1 MNKLVELIY
10 AGSSPEELSTA
21 TATLWGEARDTIAT
35 LEKYSDYRSQSART
49 WVDETDSLFY
59 NSMVLNISCFILA
72 AIVGMVLSMMITKAI
87 ASPLEDVA
95 RKASLVAEGNLDQ
108 HFTVDGKDEIAEV
121 ANSLGKMVEHLRVRI
136 LESEQ
141 KSKEAEEQ
149 SQKAM
154 QAMTEAENAK
164 QEAQASQAAIL
175 KTAEEVEA
183 VVSRLSSS
191 TEELSAQ
198 ISEAA
203 RSAEMQSERVASS
216 ATAMEEMN
224 ATVLEV
230 AKSAAV
236 ASEGSE
242 KSKGKA
248 QDGSQIVSKSIE
260 AITAVQTD
268 ALALKTNMEKLNE
281 QTNSIGSIMT
291 TISDIADQTNLLA
304 LNAAIEAARAGDAGR
319 GFAVVADEVRK
330 LAEKVMA
337 ATHEVGEAVTGIQ
350 RGTKESIQAVETTT
364 VNLDTATTMIT
375 QSGNSLAEIVEESV
389 STADQVSNIATAAEE
404 QSAASEEIAQA
415 LEEINLS
422 ISDMNTSMQQSSH
435 AVSELVSQTQALQ
448 NLVYKLR
455 NS

>member
-10 AGSSPEELSTA
+10 AGSSPEELSAA

-236 ASEGSE
+236 ASCVFRGSLVSE
-242 KSKGKA
+242 KPRSAHGVA
-248 QDGSQIVSKSIE
+248 F
-260 AITAVQTD
+260 
-268 ALALKTNMEKLNE
+268 
-281 QTNSIGSIMT
+281 
-291 TISDIADQTNLLA
+291 
-304 LNAAIEAARAGDAGR
+304 R
-319 GFAVVADEVRK
+319 GC
-330 LAEKVMA
+330 L
-337 ATHEVGEAVTGIQ
+337 
-350 RGTKESIQAVETTT
+350 
-364 VNLDTATTMIT
+364 
-375 QSGNSLAEIVEESV
+375 
-389 STADQVSNIATAAEE
+389 
-404 QSAASEEIAQA
+404 
-415 LEEINLS
+415 
-422 ISDMNTSMQQSSH
+422 
-435 AVSELVSQTQALQ
+435 VSETVHSAHGRVCRGCLVSETARSAHGRVFRVG
-448 NLVYKLR
+448 LV
-455 NS
+455 SE